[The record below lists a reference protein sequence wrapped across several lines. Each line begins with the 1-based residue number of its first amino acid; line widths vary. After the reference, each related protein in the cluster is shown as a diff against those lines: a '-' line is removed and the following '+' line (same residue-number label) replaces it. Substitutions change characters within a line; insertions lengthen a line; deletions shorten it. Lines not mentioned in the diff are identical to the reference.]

1 MWIPRPCLH
10 AACLALLAGAAGCP
24 RSFSGPVPTARTP
37 GASVGVVAR
46 AATTSGEIVARVGQT
61 TLSATDIEARMNAQS
76 PFVRARFQDAA
87 ARREFVDNQVRFE
100 VLAQEAMRRGLHEDE
115 DVQDSLKKILVQKLT
130 RQEFD
135 GRVSLQDITDESLRT
150 YYEEHSAE
158 YNKPEMMRVSHV
170 FLPFGADREA
180 ARRDAEKVRTL
191 AADPARR
198 EDREAFKELV
208 ATYSKDLETQRTGG
222 DLRYLSAA
230 EVEER
235 FGSAA
240 REAIFAAE
248 TPFEVLPVVEGK
260 AGYHVFKRMGRRKP
274 IERTFEQVR
283 NQIRNVVYR
292 ERRAE
297 AFDAYVEELKQQL
310 GVEIR
315 EEAVGRLQ
323 VQPGNATLE
332 LDGHEHG
339 HDEPDHGEHGHEA
352 GHSDPGH
359 AQGHEGAGRAS
370 PRSAPPAAGGPEGAL
385 IVPGRGR

>member
-1 MWIPRPCLH
+1 MWIPRPSLRTASC
-10 AACLALLAGAAGCP
+10 AFLLAGAAGCP
-24 RSFSGPVPTARTP
+24 ASLSGPVGGKSASGP
-37 GASVGVVAR
+37 SVGLVAR
-46 AATTSGEIVARVGQT
+46 PAPAAGDVVARVGQT
-61 TLSATDIEARMNAQS
+61 TLSVADIEARMNAQS
-76 PFVRARFQDAA
+76 PFVRARFQDAT

-135 GRVSLQDITDESLRT
+135 GRVSLQEITDDALRT
-150 YYEEHSAE
+150 YYDEHREE

-180 ARRDAEKVRTL
+180 ARREADKIRAL

-222 DLRYLSAA
+222 DLRYLSAS
-230 EVEER
+230 EVAER
-235 FGSAA
+235 FGDAA
-240 REAIFAAE
+240 RDAIFAAD
-248 TPFEVLPVVEGK
+248 TLFEVLPVIEGRS
-260 AGYHVFKRMGRRKP
+260 GYHVFKRMGRRKA
-274 IERTFEQVR
+274 IERSFEQVR

-292 ERRAE
+292 EKRAE
-297 AFDAYVEELKQQL
+297 AFDAYVDELKAQW

-315 EEAVGRLQ
+315 DEALGRIQ

-339 HDEPDHGEHGHEA
+339 HDDRDHDDHPHGGA
-352 GHSDPGH
+352 GHAHDHKAPKGSGPQGNAPG
-359 AQGHEGAGRAS
+359 AA
-370 PRSAPPAAGGPEGAL
+370 APGGPEGATL
-385 IVPGRGR
+385 MP